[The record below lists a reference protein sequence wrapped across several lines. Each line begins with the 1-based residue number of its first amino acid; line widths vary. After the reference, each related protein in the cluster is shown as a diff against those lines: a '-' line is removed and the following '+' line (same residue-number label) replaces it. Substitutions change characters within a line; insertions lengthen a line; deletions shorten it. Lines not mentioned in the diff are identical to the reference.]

1 MDYQTSINL
10 KYNLKKKLGVEIL
23 KRYNKGIDITLKFY
37 DKNGIQPVNEI
48 FDIAGLEQ
56 GE

>member
-37 DKNGIQPVNEI
+37 DKNGIQPVNEFLI
-48 FDIAGLEQ
+48 LLV
-56 GE
+56 